1 MVIFFFRQ
9 KTADEMRISDWSS
22 DVCSSD
28 LLIVADIAV
37 EAVRRDVG
45 DDEFG
50 AFGSKMAAEVVAD
63 MADALH
69 GAAQSLEARDA
80 EAVLRGRLH
89 APVDAVGGVGRR
101 IAGAARAG
109 AGGVRGL
116 PAHHLVRGTATAD
129 HSHIGRHPV

>member
-1 MVIFFFRQ
+1 
-9 KTADEMRISDWSS
+9 MRISDWSS

-28 LLIVADIAV
+28 L
-37 EAVRRDVG
+37 DVG
-45 DDEFG
+45 YDEFC
-50 AFGSKMAAEVVAD
+50 AFGSNIAAEVVAD

-69 GAAQSLEARDA
+69 GGAQSLEARDA

-89 APVDAVGGVGRR
+89 APVDAVGGGGRG

-116 PAHHLVRGTATAD
+116 ARHDLDIGNRDADILRHGVAPAEAVDG
-129 HSHIGRHPV
+129 